1 VIRRY
6 TFNFPVPSADAL
18 TRLEAATQ
26 TGGGRSMAVE
36 SAAGTIKVFR
46 RQGGLFT
53 NGFAPIFVGAFRDT
67 PNGAVLRGRFR
78 LHLVATA
85 IIAGLIGLSLYQL
98 LSTLML
104 PELAPG
110 YPEGWKAQRIRFEL
124 QFIGFSA
131 LVLFFAWLAGKPLRE
146 RIVAL
151 IDSSISLDPNSVPAD
166 APSSRSGRRRKKR

>member
-1 VIRRY
+1 
-6 TFNFPVPSADAL
+6 
-18 TRLEAATQ
+18 
-26 TGGGRSMAVE
+26 MKVE

-46 RQGGLFT
+46 RQGGIFI

-67 PNGAVLRGRFR
+67 ANGAELRGYFR

-85 IIAGLIGLSLYQL
+85 IIAGLIGLSLYHL
-98 LSTLML
+98 LGTLLM
-104 PELAPG
+104 PEMAPG

-151 IDSSISLDPNSVPAD
+151 IERSITPDPVMPGNETA
-166 APSSRSGRRRKKR
+166 SRQRGKRKHR